1 MLNSLEEDYRAGN
14 ISEEKYNNLYNRYQ
28 KVLNKMDKE
37 EVHVKG
43 FKDET
48 KPAPSREQY
57 IYDNDGYDDDSY
69 DDDVEYEGEDFISEN
84 YNILMPALI
93 GLLIISFI
101 TAIYIILFL

>member
-28 KVLNKMDKE
+28 KVLNKIDQE
-37 EVHVKG
+37 EVHVKKG

-57 IYDNDGYDDDSY
+57 IHDDDSY
-69 DDDVEYEGEDFISEN
+69 DDDVEYEGKDFISEN

-93 GLLIISFI
+93 GLLVISFI

>member
-1 MLNSLEEDYRAGN
+1 MLKSLEEDYRAGN

-28 KVLNKMDKE
+28 KVLKRMDQE
-37 EVHVKG
+37 EVHVK
-43 FKDET
+43 KVAKTET
-48 KPAPSREQY
+48 KPAPSRAQY
-57 IYDNDGYDDDSY
+57 IHDDDSY

>member
-28 KVLNKMDKE
+28 KVLKKMDQK
-37 EVHVKG
+37 EVHVK
-43 FKDET
+43 KVTKTET

-57 IYDNDGYDDDSY
+57 IHDNDSY
-69 DDDVEYEGEDFISEN
+69 DDVEYEGEDFISEN

-93 GLLIISFI
+93 VLLIISFI

>member
-37 EVHVKG
+37 GVHVKKG

-48 KPAPSREQY
+48 KPASSREQY
-57 IYDNDGYDDDSY
+57 IYDNDGYD